1 MRSPATSSRTKGP
14 WNISDAGPKFG
25 STKLATV
32 IVRAALM
39 LALLSALVLIAAL
52 PSQAQIE
59 TVFYS
64 FCSQPN
70 CADGAEPIGNLV
82 MDAQGNVYG
91 TTEYGGVQSCGYSGC
106 GTLFKLTPS
115 GSETVLHNFHRGM
128 GSYPGG
134 SLIFDAKGNLY
145 GTTFGID
152 YVGLYGS
159 NFFGSVFKLEKRSYR
174 FLARF
179 TAKNQEEGAKP
190 SPGLLLD
197 AQGNI
202 YGTTSYGGAN
212 PCAELG
218 VIYGCGTVFK
228 LTSSGTETV
237 LYNFAGGADAKNPNG
252 SLIVDSAGSLYGTS
266 DLGGVGRCTLET
278 EGCGTVFKV
287 TSGGT
292 ETVLYTFTGGVDGAR
307 PSGGLVMD
315 DQGNLYGTTPWG
327 GTGCGGVGCGTVFKV
342 TPDGTETV
350 LHNFAGGTDGSTPSA
365 GLVRDGQGNLY
376 GTTALG
382 GGTGCYEG
390 AGCGT
395 VFEVTAGGAYSVLYR
410 FTGGAD
416 GALPFG
422 GLVLDVQGNFY
433 GTTIAGGVG
442 GCSSYG
448 GVAGCGVVFKVTP

>member
-1 MRSPATSSRTKGP
+1 
-14 WNISDAGPKFG
+14 
-25 STKLATV
+25 
-32 IVRAALM
+32 
-39 LALLSALVLIAAL
+39 
-52 PSQAQIE
+52 
-59 TVFYS
+59 
-64 FCSQPN
+64 
-70 CADGAEPIGNLV
+70 
-82 MDAQGNVYG
+82 
-91 TTEYGGVQSCGYSGC
+91 
-106 GTLFKLTPS
+106 
-115 GSETVLHNFHRGM
+115 
-128 GSYPGG
+128 
-134 SLIFDAKGNLY
+134 
-145 GTTFGID
+145 
-152 YVGLYGS
+152 
-159 NFFGSVFKLEKRSYR
+159 
-174 FLARF
+174 
-179 TAKNQEEGAKP
+179 
-190 SPGLLLD
+190 
-197 AQGNI
+197 
-202 YGTTSYGGAN
+202 
-212 PCAELG
+212 
-218 VIYGCGTVFK
+218 
-228 LTSSGTETV
+228 
-237 LYNFAGGADAKNPNG
+237 
-252 SLIVDSAGSLYGTS
+252 
-266 DLGGVGRCTLET
+266 
-278 EGCGTVFKV
+278 
-287 TSGGT
+287 
-292 ETVLYTFTGGVDGAR
+292 
-307 PSGGLVMD
+307 MD